1 MNVFITGS
9 NGVIGKSIKS
19 TLESE
24 GVNVISYS
32 SKEMDLSSYFNV
44 SNIPVLD
51 GFIHAAGI
59 NLLNPHD
66 SLNDS
71 DLLKIFN
78 VNVFSFVNLC
88 SRLEFNSGANIIA
101 IGSFYSE
108 SVKENRI
115 QYSMS
120 KHALLAAVKT
130 IALEKAKNLIKVN
143 LVSPGFVDTA
153 LTRKNNSE
161 SRIKDLQSNIPLGL
175 TEPIHI
181 ANMCSYLINKNHGI
195 TGQNMLIDSGYSLKH
210 L

>member
-9 NGVIGKSIKS
+9 NGAIGKSIKS

-59 NLLNPHD
+59 NLLSPHD

>member
-1 MNVFITGS
+1 MNVFLTGS
-9 NGVIGKSIKS
+9 NGAIGKVIKS

-24 GVNVISYS
+24 GINVISYS
-32 SKEMDLSSYFNV
+32 SQEMDLSSDFDV
-44 SNIPVLD
+44 SDIPVLH

-59 NLLNPHD
+59 NLLSPHD
-66 SLNDS
+66 SLNDY
-71 DLLKIFN
+71 DLLKVFN

-88 SRLEFNSGANIIA
+88 SRLEFNNGANIVA
-101 IGSFYSE
+101 IGSFYAE
-108 SVKENRI
+108 NTKENRI

-120 KHALLAAVKT
+120 KHALFAAVKT
-130 IALEKAKNLIKVN
+130 IALEKARDLIKVN

-153 LTRKNNSE
+153 LTRRNNSE

-175 TEPIHI
+175 TEPTHI

-195 TGQNMLIDSGYSLKH
+195 TGQNMLIDCGYSLKH